1 MNGNFHLRGEA
12 PTDRRGARAT
22 QLFAWCVTASL
33 VGTLLLAAPNEGGP
47 STAQAA
53 RGPAVLQPVPDIV
66 RVEPAVSEAT
76 IAVVADEIA
85 DRHSVEASVAAYLN

>member
-1 MNGNFHLRGEA
+1 MNWNFQRRGEA
-12 PTDRRGARAT
+12 PKDGRGARAT

-33 VGTLLLAAPNEGGP
+33 VGTLLLAAPDEGGP
-47 STAQAA
+47 SMAQAA
-53 RGPAVLQPVPDIV
+53 RGPAVVQPVPDVV
-66 RVEPAVSEAT
+66 RVEPAASEAT